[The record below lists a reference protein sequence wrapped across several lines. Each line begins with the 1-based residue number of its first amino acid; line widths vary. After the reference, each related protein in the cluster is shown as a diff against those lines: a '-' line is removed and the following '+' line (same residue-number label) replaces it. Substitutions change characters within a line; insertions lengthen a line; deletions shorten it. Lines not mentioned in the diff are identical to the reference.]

1 MLLALIYFITCKN
14 ERRKLHH
21 LTRDL
26 LEDTV
31 PDDPA
36 AGVVDDDVVEVDDDL
51 DKEVVPDEVVVDILC
66 LNDVVAGQ
74 DTVSSQG
81 NLLCCSSVVDGV
93 AGEVVVDDDSLACGE
108 DQVWWCHLV
117 VCMQGA
123 PAGAEST
130 GEDTD
135 QPEQSRSDQELGWSD
150 LVTSDLQMKD

>member
-1 MLLALIYFITCKN
+1 M
-14 ERRKLHH
+14 
-21 LTRDL
+21 TRDL

-108 DQVWWCHLV
+108 DQVQWCHLV